1 MAIGSAE
8 GVHGRVSL
16 ESARP
21 WVLRAP
27 LSLLPRA
34 VEQAHDDNGGVA
46 PRTVVLVVFDGFQLL
61 DLAGPLD
68 VLAMANRVVDGP
80 AYRLITAS
88 PGGTPVAVPGG
99 SSISVDRSLEELAAG
114 SEEIHTLMVIGGDG
128 AFSPEVSVR
137 VAPQLPALAR
147 RSRRITSVCAGAAL
161 LAAAGLLDGY
171 RATTHW
177 AAAERLAQWYPRV
190 RVEPDQIFVHD
201 RNRWTSA
208 GVTAGID
215 MALALV
221 EQDLGTDVAQTIA
234 RVFVMYVRRGGGQ
247 AQYSTQMRTQPART
261 PAIRAVQQWV
271 PDHLQENLTVALLAE
286 RAGMSERTF
295 ARSFHAETGSTPA
308 LFIEDLRVEA
318 ARTLLETSDLTVDA
332 IARAVGYKHG
342 KTLHRV
348 IARRLS
354 TTPDRYRQ
362 HFATG
367 REAAE
372 AV

>member
-1 MAIGSAE
+1 MVTGSAE
-8 GVHGRVSL
+8 GLGGRAAASR
-16 ESARP
+16 ARP
-21 WVLRAP
+21 MRL
-27 LSLLPRA
+27 LLPRA
-34 VEQAHDDNGGVA
+34 PEVAGDDNDGVST
-46 PRTVVLVVFDGFQLL
+46 RTVVLVVFDDFQLL

-68 VLAMANRVVDGP
+68 VLAMANRVLDAP
-80 AYRLITAS
+80 AYRLITVS

-99 SSISVDRSLEELAAG
+99 SSISVDRSLEEIAA
-114 SEEIHTLMVIGGDG
+114 STEEIDTLMVIGGDG
-128 AFSPEVSVR
+128 AFSPEISVR
-137 VAPQLPALAR
+137 VAPHLPALAR

-177 AAAERLAQWYPRV
+177 AAADRLAQWYPRV
-190 RVEPDQIFVHD
+190 RIEPDNIFVHD

-221 EQDLGTDVAQTIA
+221 EEDLGTDIAQTIA

-247 AQYSTQMRTQPART
+247 DQYSAQMRTQPART

-271 PDHLQENLTVALLAE
+271 PDHLRENLTVALLAE

-295 ARSFHAETGSTPA
+295 ARSFTAETGSTPA

-362 HFATG
+362 HFATSG
-367 REAAE
+367 RDAE